1 MSTPKIL
8 RTNRTGPYSGSE
20 QYLNASHMLVLTE
33 LSPFYQ
39 SDASMIYE
47 LRVYTAMPGRLA
59 DVLARFRDHT
69 VDIWNRLGIRQL
81 GYWTTA
87 IGPDSNALTYMLV
100 WDSMADREAK
110 WGKFVADPEWV
121 RVRTASEASGP
132 IVAKMDSSF
141 LTPTSFSPLK

>member
-1 MSTPKIL
+1 
-8 RTNRTGPYSGSE
+8 
-20 QYLNASHMLVLTE
+20 
-33 LSPFYQ
+33 
-39 SDASMIYE
+39 
-47 LRVYTAMPGRLA
+47 MPGRLA

-69 VDIWNRLGIRQL
+69 VDIWNRSGVRQL

-87 IGPDSNALTYMLV
+87 IVPDSSALTYMIV

-110 WGKFVADPEWV
+110 WGKFVTDPEWV

-132 IVAKMDSSF
+132 IVARMDSSF

>member
-1 MSTPKIL
+1 M
-8 RTNRTGPYSGSE
+8 TGDVNSYYKGFLICQARGSKRD
-20 QYLNASHMLVLTE
+20 QQRNARNEKLP
-33 LSPFYQ
+33 PFHQ
-39 SDASMIYE
+39 WDASMIYE
-47 LRVYTAMPGRLA
+47 LRVYTAMPGRLP

-69 VDIWNRLGIRQL
+69 VEIWNGLGIRQL

-110 WGKFVADPEWV
+110 WGKFVTDSEWV
-121 RVRTASEASGP
+121 RARTASEASGP

>member
-1 MSTPKIL
+1 
-8 RTNRTGPYSGSE
+8 
-20 QYLNASHMLVLTE
+20 
-33 LSPFYQ
+33 
-39 SDASMIYE
+39 MIYE

-87 IGPDSNALTYMLV
+87 IGPDSNVLTYMLV

-110 WGKFVADPEWV
+110 WGKFVTDPEWV

>member
-1 MSTPKIL
+1 
-8 RTNRTGPYSGSE
+8 
-20 QYLNASHMLVLTE
+20 
-33 LSPFYQ
+33 
-39 SDASMIYE
+39 MIYE
-47 LRVYTAMPGRLA
+47 LRMYTAMPGRLA

-69 VDIWNRLGIRQL
+69 VDIWNRLGVRQL

-110 WGKFVADPEWV
+110 WGKFVTDPEWV

-132 IVAKMDSSF
+132 IVARMDSSF